1 MKRDL
6 LKRLDIYI
14 LSTAL
19 ILVLIGILNL
29 YSASRTEELSSVPVY
44 IKQLYWVG
52 IGLLAMAAAV
62 VFDYRLFEKWA
73 YTIYFLNISLLILL
87 IYFGDRVG
95 NVTRWFTFGP
105 FSFQPSEFMKIS
117 LILAIGCYISRHI
130 QTEGLR
136 IRDLIVPSIM
146 AAVPVLLIV
155 MEPDLGSAGLI
166 VLIFSTIII
175 SIKMR
180 PKTLISMIL
189 IVVLCL
195 PPGLYFGWGFLKPYQ
210 KQRIMAFL
218 NPELD
223 PLGSGYHIIQSKIA
237 VGSGRLFGRGY
248 LGGTQSQLKFLPE
261 QHTDFIFSVFAEE
274 WGFIGSVVLL
284 GLFAFLILKGL
295 FIAREARGAFGQ
307 IVALGISA
315 MFLWQSFVNIGMAT
329 GIFPVVG
336 IPLSFLSY
344 GGSSLVTMLMGIG
357 LLVNIHMR
365 RHIF

>member
-1 MKRDL
+1 MKIDL

-14 LSTAL
+14 FSTAL

-29 YSASRTEELSSVPVY
+29 YSASRTEELSSAPVY
-44 IKQLYWVG
+44 IKQLYWLG

-62 VFDYRLFEKWA
+62 VLNYRLFEKWA
-73 YTIYFLNISLLILL
+73 YIIYFINISLLVLL
-87 IYFGDRVG
+87 IYFGDRTG

-105 FSFQPSEFMKIS
+105 LSFQPSEFMKIS

-136 IRDLIVPSIM
+136 IRDLIIPSIM
-146 AAVPVLLIV
+146 AVVPVLLIV
-155 MEPDLGSAGLI
+155 MEPDLGSAGI
-166 VLIFSTIII
+166 MVLIFSTVII

-195 PPGLYFGWGFLKPYQ
+195 PPGLYFGWGFLKAYQ
-210 KQRIMAFL
+210 KQRIVAFL

-237 VGSGRLFGRGY
+237 VGSGKLFGKGY
-248 LGGTQSQLKFLPE
+248 MGGTQSQLKFLPE

-274 WGFIGSVVLL
+274 WGFIGSIILL
-284 GLFAFLILKGL
+284 GLFAFLILRGL
-295 FIAREARGAFGQ
+295 FIAREARGSFGQ

-336 IPLSFLSY
+336 IPLPFLSY
-344 GGSSLVTMLMGIG
+344 GGSSLVTMLMGVG
-357 LLVNIHMR
+357 LLLNIHMR
-365 RHIF
+365 RYIF